1 MVVLA
6 FGDHSFAAHG
16 FSFCIKEYK
25 LGTGLMKE
33 WQEFSFPRFCMRCT
47 G

>member
-16 FSFCIKEYK
+16 FSFCIKEDVK
-25 LGTGLMKE
+25 IGTDLMKE
-33 WQEFSFPRFCMRCT
+33 WQEKKLSLFLYALH
-47 G
+47 